1 MNILKEK
8 MMLNNGVE
16 IPSIALG
23 TWQIDNETVVR
34 CVKDAYDLGYRHI
47 DSASDYQNEE
57 GVGRAIKELN
67 ISRDSLFVTTKVPAS
82 IKNYKEAVE
91 IIKESL
97 RKLDLGY
104 IDLLLIHAPAPWP
117 EMGPNRKPYFKE
129 NLEVWKAMEEFY
141 KKDLVKAIGVSN
153 FNVADVKNILDNCE
167 IKPMVNQIPAFI
179 GYIEKDTIEFCKEN
193 DILVEAYSPVAT
205 GRLLKSEYLKGI
217 ADKYGVTV
225 PQLCIKFDYQLGLL
239 PLPKSTHKEYMKE
252 NSELD
257 FVISDEDMTLLSK
270 LTQEELLK

>member
-8 MMLNNGVE
+8 MTLNNGIE
-16 IPSIALG
+16 IPAIALG

-57 GVGRAIKELN
+57 GVGRAIKELKIDRN
-67 ISRDSLFVTTKVPAS
+67 SIFVTTKVPAS
-82 IKNYKEAVE
+82 IKTYKETVD

-141 KKDLVKAIGVSN
+141 KLGLVKAIGVSN

-167 IKPMVNQIPAFI
+167 IKPTVNQIPTFI
-179 GYIEKDTIEFCKEN
+179 GYIEKETIEYCKEN
-193 DILVEAYSPVAT
+193 NILVEAYSPVAT
-205 GRLLKSEYLKGI
+205 GRLLKSEHLKNI
-217 ADKYGVTV
+217 AAKYGVTSA
-225 PQLCIKFDYQLGLL
+225 QLCIKFDYQLGLL

-252 NSELD
+252 NAELD
-257 FVISDEDMTLLSK
+257 FVISDEDMALLTK
-270 LTQEELLK
+270 LKQEDILK

>member
-1 MNILKEK
+1 MSILKDK
-8 MMLNNGVE
+8 MMLNNGIE
-16 IPSIALG
+16 IPAIALG

-57 GVGRAIKELN
+57 GVGRAIKELKIDRN
-67 ISRDSLFVTTKVPAS
+67 SIFITTKVPAS

-117 EMGPNRKPYFKE
+117 EMGPNRKAYFNE
-129 NLEVWKAMEEFY
+129 NLEVWRAMEEFY
-141 KKDLVKAIGVSN
+141 KMGLVKAIGVSN

-167 IKPMVNQIPAFI
+167 IKPTVNQIPAFI
-179 GYIEKDTIEFCKEN
+179 GYIENDTIDFCKEN
-193 DILVEAYSPVAT
+193 NILIEAYSPVAT
-205 GRLLKSEYLKGI
+205 GRLLKSEYLKNI
-217 ADKYGVTV
+217 AAKYGVTSA
-225 PQLCIKFDYQLGLL
+225 QLCIKFDYQLGLL

-252 NSELD
+252 NAELD
-257 FVISDEDMTLLSK
+257 FVISDEDMALLSK
-270 LTQEELLK
+270 LKQEDILK